1 MDIRL
6 IDICLPDYFPGS
18 DIPYVQIA
26 IVHGMARGE
35 IEGAIRRAVDSEDF
49 TIAGWDDQQYGILRR
64 MLNTQVLKYLL
75 TYSRGMPANEERGTD
90 EAVYAYVAVQP

>member
-18 DIPYVQIA
+18 DVPYVQIA
-26 IVHGMARGE
+26 IEHGMTRGE

-49 TIAGWDDQQYGILRR
+49 EVEGWENQQYGALRR
-64 MLNTQVLKYLL
+64 MLNSQLLKYLL
-75 TYSRGMPANEERGTD
+75 TYSRGMATNAERGTD
-90 EAVYAYVAVQP
+90 EAVYAYVSVLP